1 MAFIIS
7 GQTFISFAEY
17 DDVVNR
23 DQRIFEQ
30 NEILTEQIVEDMLIR
45 ASERILTRIKASDW
59 WQEYQFKRDI
69 TLKNDA
75 RLLPNVN
82 GMKIEARKNDFTD
95 LCVYQALAEYI
106 LPKIADFSDENS
118 SERQKILYYTDKSNA
133 LFTELIE
140 AGDWYDFD
148 DDGSVE
154 TGEKMPSR
162 VNLVRI
168 R

>member
-7 GQTFISFAEY
+7 GTTFISFAEY

-30 NEILTEQIVEDMLIR
+30 NEILTEEIVEDMLIR
-45 ASERILTRIKASDW
+45 ASERILARIKSTDW
-59 WQEYQFKRDI
+59 WKEYQFERDI
-69 TLKNDA
+69 TLKNDL

-82 GMKIEARKNDFTD
+82 GMKIEGRKNDFTD
-95 LCVYQALAEYI
+95 LCVYQALSEYI

-118 SERQKILYYTDKSNA
+118 SERQKISYYTDKANA
-133 LFTELIE
+133 LFLELIE
-140 AGDWYDFD
+140 SGDWYDFD

-154 TGEKMPSR
+154 TTEKMPSR